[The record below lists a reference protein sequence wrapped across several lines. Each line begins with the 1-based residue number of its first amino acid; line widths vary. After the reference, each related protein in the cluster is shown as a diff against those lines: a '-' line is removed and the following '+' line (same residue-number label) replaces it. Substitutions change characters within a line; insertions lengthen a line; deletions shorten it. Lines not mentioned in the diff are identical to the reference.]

1 MLDLIVRHEQYIK
14 SFQVLLYEKEGEIFR
29 FKAEMTFK
37 DESKIFI
44 KEYVFK
50 GSERKYAYHWTDPS
64 GNLICRWD
72 NAAHWPDIIT
82 FPHHKH
88 INGAVDASSE
98 TSLADVLGVIVKT
111 LDFEKRR
118 Q

>member
-1 MLDLIVRHEQYIK
+1 MLDLIVRHEQFIK
-14 SFQVLLYEKEGEIFR
+14 SFQVLLYEQEGELFR
-29 FKAEMTFK
+29 FKAELIFK

-50 GSERKYAYHWTDPS
+50 GSERKYAYHW
-64 GNLICRWD
+64 
-72 NAAHWPDIIT
+72 PDILT

-88 INGAVDASSE
+88 INSAVDASSE
-98 TSLADVLGVIVKT
+98 TSLADVLEVIVKT
-111 LDFEKRR
+111 LAFEKRR